1 MTDAVF
7 FGVACGNGAGHH
19 FYVPSANGR
28 AFRTWDAEAW
38 LSRALVAHPS
48 PDGRWCYEVPRTSDQ
63 LRKGACAQ
71 RDETQGR
78 AFIHFAHGWTIIS
91 WWDRSEDRRAGSNAV
106 FFLRGYRQW
115 AEAFR
120 RAREAF
126 PQEIARMEAAYTI
139 KLAGADLPEP
149 GDSPEA
155 SFEAAVTREVDRLR
169 SLHPA
174 VLDAVLRRMDR

>member
-7 FGVACGNGAGHH
+7 FGVACGTGAGHH

-28 AFRTWDAEAW
+28 ALRTWDAKTW
-38 LSRALVAHPS
+38 LPQSLVTPLS
-48 PDGRWCYEVPRTSDQ
+48 PDGRWCYGPRTSDQ
-63 LRKGACAQ
+63 LRKDACAR

-78 AFIHFAHGWTIIS
+78 AFIHLAHGWTIIS
-91 WWDRSEDRRAGSNAV
+91 WWDRSEDGRAGSNAV
-106 FFLRGYRQW
+106 FFMRGYRQW

-126 PQEIARMEAAYTI
+126 PQEIARMEAAYAI

-155 SFEAAVTREVDRLR
+155 SFEAAVTCEVDRLR
-169 SLHPA
+169 SLHPS
-174 VLDAVLRRMDR
+174 VLAAVLRRMDR